1 MKRCIYVVI
10 FASLLVF
17 AGCKNLPKQEI
28 ILSDKINVAVFNG
41 NGASETCVTET
52 YEALKIDTGIQP
64 SVISAAEIASGK
76 IDELDVIIFP
86 GGSGSKELVNLGQT
100 ASGKVLNFVKSGK
113 GVVGICAGGY
123 LFSTTKD
130 YPSLR
135 LVSAT
140 EWDRAHYDK
149 GRALVEFELTGEGL
163 KLFPELK
170 NKNAFLQYYDGPVF
184 MPADSGKSGALDYI
198 EYAKYVSD
206 IVIHKNYPAGITP
219 GKTFLLG
226 EKVGSGRAIV
236 VAGHPEATPGMRWMV
251 PRLARWAANKKTVSY
266 KSKWV
271 RPEINR
277 SEIFFTPN
285 LVKKEKEMFWKL
297 TSNSAEDKIT
307 AMQSL
312 FEMRSRPAVRWNL
325 GMLRDSDSKVRTK
338 AALLLKETE
347 YTAAIPDLKSALKT
361 ESDSSAKAAIKDAI
375 GFLSDF

>member
-1 MKRCIYVVI
+1 MKRCIYVVL
-10 FASLLVF
+10 FASLLIF
-17 AGCKNLPKQEI
+17 TGCKNRPKQEPI
-28 ILSDKINVAVFNG
+28 SSDKINVAVFNG
-41 NGASETCVTET
+41 NGASATCVTET

-64 SVISAAEIASGK
+64 SFISAAEIVSGK

-100 ASGKVLNFVKSGK
+100 AAGKVLNFVKSGK
-113 GVVGICAGGY
+113 GAVGICAGGY

-140 EWDRAHYDK
+140 EWDREHYDK
-149 GRALVEFELTGEGL
+149 GRALVEFKLTGEGL

-170 NKNAFLQYYDGPVF
+170 NKNTFLQYYDGPVF
-184 MPADSGKSGALDYI
+184 MPADSGKSGVLDYI

-206 IVIHKNYPAGITP
+206 IAIHKNYPAGITP

-226 EKVGSGRAIV
+226 EKVGNGRAIV

-271 RPEINR
+271 RPEINTAK
-277 SEIFFTPN
+277 IFFTTDM
-285 LVKKEKEMFWKL
+285 VKKEKEMFWKL
-297 TSNSAEDKIT
+297 TSNSAEDKIA

-325 GMLRDSDSKVRTK
+325 GMLRDSDSKVKTK

-361 ESDSSAKAAIKDAI
+361 ETDSQVKAAIKDAI

>member
-1 MKRCIYVVI
+1 MKKSVYIVLIAFLLI
-10 FASLLVF
+10 FIS
-17 AGCKNLPKQEI
+17 CKNNLRKGI
-28 ILSDKINVAVFNG
+28 ISLDKINVAVFNG

-52 YEALKIDTGIQP
+52 YEALKIDTGITP
-64 SVISAAEIASGK
+64 SVISAAEIVSGK

-86 GGSGSKELVNLGQT
+86 GGSGSKELVNLGQI
-100 ASGKVLNFVKSGK
+100 AAGKVLNFVKSGK

-149 GRALVEFELTGEGL
+149 GRALVEFELTDEGIRL
-163 KLFPELK
+163 LPELK
-170 NKNAFLQYYDGPVF
+170 NRNTFLQYYDGPVF
-184 MPADSGKSGALDYI
+184 MPADSGRSGNVNYI

-206 IVIHKNYPAGITP
+206 IVIHNNYPAGITP
-219 GKTFLLG
+219 GKSFLLG
-226 EKVGSGRAIV
+226 EKVGKGRAII

-251 PRLARWAANKKTVSY
+251 PRMARWAANKKIVSY
-266 KSKWV
+266 NSKWV

-277 SEIFFTPN
+277 TEIFFKPG
-285 LVKKEKEMFWKL
+285 LVKKEKEMFWRL
-297 TSNSAEDKIT
+297 TSNSAEDKIN

-325 GMLRDSDSKVRTK
+325 GMLRDSNLKVRTK

-347 YTAAIPDLKSALKT
+347 YTAAVPDLKSALEIET
-361 ESDSSAKAAIKDAI
+361 DSLAKAAIKDAI
-375 GFLSDF
+375 SFLSDF